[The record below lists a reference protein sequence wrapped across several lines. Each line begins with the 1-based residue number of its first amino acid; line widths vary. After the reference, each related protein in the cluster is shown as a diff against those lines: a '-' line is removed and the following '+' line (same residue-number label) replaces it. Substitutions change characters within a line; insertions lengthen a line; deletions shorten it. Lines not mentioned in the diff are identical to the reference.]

1 MKVPKLTPVDNAALT
16 LIAGIRETA
25 NLSNP
30 ALGHATPDDI
40 DTMIWD
46 IEGLIES
53 YREDVM
59 SRKENTVAQT
69 LAWIRS

>member
-1 MKVPKLTPVDNAALT
+1 MDNSVLT

-30 ALGHATPDDI
+30 AIGHATPDDI

-46 IEGLIES
+46 IEKLIED
-53 YREDVM
+53 YREEVVF
-59 SRKENTVAQT
+59 S
-69 LAWIRS
+69 

>member
-1 MKVPKLTPVDNAALT
+1 MNNAALT
-16 LIAGIRETA
+16 LIASIRETA

-46 IEGLIES
+46 IEALIES
-53 YREDVM
+53 YREEVL
-59 SRKENTVAQT
+59 S
-69 LAWIRS
+69 

>member
-46 IEGLIES
+46 IEALIES

-59 SRKENTVAQT
+59 SWTQGNYPQSV
-69 LAWIRS
+69 

>member
-1 MKVPKLTPVDNAALT
+1 MNNAALT
-16 LIAGIRETA
+16 LIAGIRETT

-46 IEGLIES
+46 IESLIES

-59 SRKENTVAQT
+59 SWTQGNYPQSV
-69 LAWIRS
+69 

>member
-1 MKVPKLTPVDNAALT
+1 MNNAALT

-46 IEGLIES
+46 IEALIEA
-53 YREDVM
+53 YREEVEP
-59 SRKENTVAQT
+59 RKENTVAQS
-69 LAWIRS
+69 LAWIHS

>member
-1 MKVPKLTPVDNAALT
+1 MNNSALT

-46 IEGLIES
+46 IEALIES

-59 SRKENTVAQT
+59 SWAQGNYPQ
-69 LAWIRS
+69 SV

>member
-1 MKVPKLTPVDNAALT
+1 MNNAALD

-46 IEGLIES
+46 IESLIES

>member
-1 MKVPKLTPVDNAALT
+1 MNNAALT

-25 NLSNP
+25 NLSNQ

-46 IEGLIES
+46 IEALIES

-59 SRKENTVAQT
+59 SWTQGNYPQSV
-69 LAWIRS
+69 

>member
-1 MKVPKLTPVDNAALT
+1 MNNAALT

-46 IEGLIES
+46 IEKLIAE
-53 YREDVM
+53 YRENAESM
-59 SRKENTVAQT
+59 R
-69 LAWIRS
+69 

>member
-1 MKVPKLTPVDNAALT
+1 MNNAALT

-46 IEGLIES
+46 IEALIES

-59 SRKENTVAQT
+59 SWTQGNYPQSV
-69 LAWIRS
+69 

>member
-25 NLSNP
+25 NLSNH

-46 IEGLIES
+46 IESLIES

>member
-46 IEGLIES
+46 IESLIES

>member
-1 MKVPKLTPVDNAALT
+1 MNNAALT

-46 IEGLIES
+46 IESLIES

-59 SRKENTVAQT
+59 SWTQGNYPQSV
-69 LAWIRS
+69 

>member
-16 LIAGIRETA
+16 LIAGIREPA

-30 ALGHATPDDI
+30 ALGHAPPDDI

-46 IEGLIES
+46 IESLIES

>member
-46 IEGLIES
+46 IEALIEA
-53 YREDVM
+53 YREEVM
-59 SRKENTVAQT
+59 SRKENTVVQN